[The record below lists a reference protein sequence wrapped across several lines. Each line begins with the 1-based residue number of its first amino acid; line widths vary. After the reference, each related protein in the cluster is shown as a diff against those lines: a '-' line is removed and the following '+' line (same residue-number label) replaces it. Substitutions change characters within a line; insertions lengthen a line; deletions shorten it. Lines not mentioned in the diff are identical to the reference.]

1 MQCAWGARKTPA
13 FLGRT
18 FRRLEVR
25 LGKKKAALAI
35 AHKILVIVYHLLAL
49 GTCYEEAR
57 YDQWN
62 PRQEA
67 RERQRAIKALER
79 LGYTVTVERAASSS
93 GRRLLSSSSVIG
105 GWPYVPKTR
114 QGRSGSGVSTRG
126 RLFRRNSVE
135 CGSFYWETA
144 RRYDKAPV
152 SAETGACAD
161 KDLPG

>member
-1 MQCAWGARKTPA
+1 MRRVVVQCAWGARKTPT

-49 GTCYEEAR
+49 GTCYEETR

-79 LGYTVTVERAASSS
+79 LGYTVIVERAAS
-93 GRRLLSSSSVIG
+93 
-105 GWPYVPKTR
+105 
-114 QGRSGSGVSTRG
+114 
-126 RLFRRNSVE
+126 
-135 CGSFYWETA
+135 
-144 RRYDKAPV
+144 
-152 SAETGACAD
+152 
-161 KDLPG
+161 